1 MKKILLIPFLL
12 FAALSMAAC
21 GGDSDEPFTSEQPEQ
36 PENPGGG
43 DDSGKHTPDLLSLLN
58 GLILLMLDSYPSARQ
73 SAAYMPHRR
82 T

>member
-43 DDSGKHTPDLLSLLN
+43 DD
-58 GLILLMLDSYPSARQ
+58 
-73 SAAYMPHRR
+73 
-82 T
+82 